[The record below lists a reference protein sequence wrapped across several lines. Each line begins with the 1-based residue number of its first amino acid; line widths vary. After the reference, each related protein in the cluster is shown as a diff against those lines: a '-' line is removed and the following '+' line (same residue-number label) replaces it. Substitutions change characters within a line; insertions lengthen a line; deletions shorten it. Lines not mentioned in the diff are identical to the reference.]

1 MKNPLNRRIIRELK
15 DGFGKYLVIFILLTA
30 TIGFVSGFLVAD
42 NSMITAYNE
51 SFTRYKI
58 EHGNFRTAKFMN
70 KAQRK
75 SVEALGISVYDMFYA
90 EQNMDNDTVLRIYKN
105 RNQINLACL
114 MDGALP
120 TEAGQI
126 ALDRLYARNNGIS
139 IGDTVSSGSRR
150 WLVTGFVALPD
161 YSTLFSNNNDSMF
174 DSIKFGVGVVAE
186 PEFASFSEKDLFPVY
201 SFLYNDGIPEEE
213 SAEKDKSEDFLK
225 LLTKEV
231 KLKDYIPRYAN
242 QAIRFTG
249 EDMGSDRAM
258 MLVLLYIIIVIM
270 AFVFSVTIRNTIFRE
285 APVIGTLRASGY
297 TKGELLRH
305 YMAAPILVSLAGA
318 VVGNILGYTFFRAV
332 CADMYYNSYSLP
344 AYVTIWNA
352 GAFVLTTIVPL
363 VIMIV
368 VTWLLLAR
376 ALSLSPL
383 KFIRRDLTRRRQKRT
398 FPLPGFL
405 PLMTRFRLRVVF
417 QNLGSYFVLFA
428 GIFFANILLMF
439 GLGLPA
445 VLNNYDASLTGDLF
459 CNYQYMLTLPVDM
472 TDEDHKLS
480 SLFSMMQFSN
490 AVETDNPDAE
500 KFNVHSLSTTYEQ
513 YRQEEIVLY
522 GIEENSRYLPLDVS
536 DGQIWFSSALADK
549 YYLSVGD
556 SMTLA
561 EKYDPDEYTFSVDG
575 IYDYNAGLNIY
586 MSLETMN
593 RIFDENKDAFAGYFS
608 DTEITDIDT
617 SYIGSVIDYEALTKI
632 SRQLRVSMGGMMGL
646 VNMFAIVI
654 FLVLMY
660 LLSKII
666 IEKNSNAISLTK
678 ILGYSDPEIAGLYI
692 VSTTLV
698 VIVCLLVSLPLV
710 YKVIVE
716 LLHYMLLLEMTG
728 WLPLTLGRHIFYE
741 MFAMGLLSYAVIAVI
756 EYARIRRVPMD
767 EALKGAEL

>member
-174 DSIKFGVGVVAE
+174 DSIKFGVCVVAE

-305 YMAAPILVSLAGA
+305 YMTAPMLVSLFGA
-318 VVGNILGYTFFRAV
+318 VTGNILGYTFFRAI

-344 AYVTIWNA
+344 AYVTIWNPD
-352 GAFVLTTIVPL
+352 AFALTTVIPL
-363 VIMIV
+363 VLMTVI
-368 VTWLLLAR
+368 TWLILVR

-383 KFIRRDLTRRRQKRT
+383 KFIRRDLSRRKQKKT
-398 FPLPGFL
+398 LPLPPFL
-405 PLMTRFRLRVVF
+405 PLMTRFRMRVIF
-417 QNLGSYFVLFA
+417 QNAGNYLVLFA
-428 GIFFANILLMF
+428 GITFANVLLMF
-439 GLGLPA
+439 GMGLPE
-445 VLNNYDASLTGDLF
+445 VLDNYDRELTGNIIS
-459 CNYQYMLTLPVDM
+459 NYQYMLTLPVEM
-472 TDEDHKLS
+472 NDEEHKLS
-480 SLFSMMQFSN
+480 SMLSMVKFAN
-490 AVETDNPDAE
+490 AVETENADCREVQRSCAADN
-500 KFNVHSLSTTYEQ
+500 L
-513 YRQEEIVLY
+513 
-522 GIEENSRYLPLDVS
+522 
-536 DGQIWFSSALADK
+536 
-549 YYLSVGD
+549 
-556 SMTLA
+556 
-561 EKYDPDEYTFSVDG
+561 
-575 IYDYNAGLNIY
+575 
-586 MSLETMN
+586 
-593 RIFDENKDAFAGYFS
+593 
-608 DTEITDIDT
+608 
-617 SYIGSVIDYEALTKI
+617 
-632 SRQLRVSMGGMMGL
+632 
-646 VNMFAIVI
+646 
-654 FLVLMY
+654 
-660 LLSKII
+660 
-666 IEKNSNAISLTK
+666 
-678 ILGYSDPEIAGLYI
+678 
-692 VSTTLV
+692 
-698 VIVCLLVSLPLV
+698 
-710 YKVIVE
+710 
-716 LLHYMLLLEMTG
+716 
-728 WLPLTLGRHIFYE
+728 
-741 MFAMGLLSYAVIAVI
+741 
-756 EYARIRRVPMD
+756 
-767 EALKGAEL
+767 